1 MRRWRS
7 RCGDRRIALP
17 PMRSGVLRVIIETS
31 TGFVPA
37 RLDPTSQDQRSLGAW
52 ITMAAQNE

>member
-1 MRRWRS
+1 
-7 RCGDRRIALP
+7 
-17 PMRSGVLRVIIETS
+17 MRSGVLRVIIETS